1 MQFGSAAMSKL
12 LEPLAYAAICVSL
25 IIGAYH
31 AGKLKERQWW
41 RAEIATKSAS
51 VRAAIAKLDADAE
64 DFDATLVR
72 LIGEDDAKLAE
83 AEKSVAA
90 PAPPA
95 VADPGDPCRP
105 VPAHCVRRQGPSDN
119 PARRAAAGQ

>member
-1 MQFGSAAMSKL
+1 MPKL
-12 LEPLAYAAICVSL
+12 LEPLAYAAITVSL
-25 IIGAYH
+25 VIGSYQ

-72 LIGEDDAKLAE
+72 LIGEDDAKLRSAE
-83 AEKSVAA
+83 GLVAA
-90 PAPPA
+90 PPPAPPA

-105 VPAHCVRRQGPSDN
+105 VPAHCVRRQGPGGD